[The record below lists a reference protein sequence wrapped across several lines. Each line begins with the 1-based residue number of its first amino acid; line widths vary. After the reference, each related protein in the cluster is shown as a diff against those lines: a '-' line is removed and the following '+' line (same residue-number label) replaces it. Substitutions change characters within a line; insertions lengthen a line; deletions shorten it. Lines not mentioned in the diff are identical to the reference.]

1 MGFWRASSRRR
12 IFGIAAAAFVAT
24 ALIGCGRKGDPLPP
38 PDASASATPK
48 ANPDQTSPTAFS
60 LAPPPNP
67 PIAKP
72 TGSFVLDPLL
82 K

>member
-1 MGFWRASSRRR
+1 MGFGRASSRRR
-12 IFGIAAAAFVAT
+12 IFGIAAAAIVAT

-48 ANPDQTSPTAFS
+48 ANADQSNPSAMSFTA
-60 LAPPPNP
+60 PPNP
-67 PIAKP
+67 PIARP
-72 TGSFVLDPLL
+72 TGSFILDPLL